1 MYQIFNAL
9 GWLVGYILYFFYFL
23 VRNYGVAIILF
34 TVILNLAM
42 FPTYVKQQKSMA
54 GNTRMQKK
62 MRELQKIY
70 KDDKRKL
77 QEEQAKLMQEEGNNA
92 FG

>member
-1 MYQIFNAL
+1 M
-9 GWLVGYILYFFYFL
+9 
-23 VRNYGVAIILF
+23 RNYGVAIILF

-77 QEEQAKLMQEEGNNA
+77 QEEQQSSCRRKATMRSAAMPGA
-92 FG
+92 